1 MFAGKVSQSL
11 FVTESQIRERSV
23 IANER
28 ICAAQLSPAMNQQ
41 KLNRP
46 LLELG
51 VQDDSLT
58 F

>member
-1 MFAGKVSQSL
+1 MFTGKVSQSL

-28 ICAAQLSPAMNQQ
+28 ICAAQLSPAMNPQ

-46 LLELG
+46 LLEL
-51 VQDDSLT
+51 VSSR
-58 F
+58 